1 MKYKIVTLGCKANQY
16 DSAYMS
22 RLLTAAGHTAVS
34 ADAELCI
41 VNSCTVTAM
50 ADSKSGK
57 MLRRI
62 KRENPNS
69 IMVLTG
75 CMAQVK
81 KDVAQAYPEAD
92 IIIGITEQ
100 RDILCILDEY
110 LKSGKRAIK
119 VGENNGEVSS
129 FIEAFP
135 DHSRAF
141 LKIEDG
147 CENFCAYCIIPFA
160 RGKVRSK
167 EISAVLSEVE
177 SLTLGG
183 YNELVLTGINMSAYG
198 KDTGSTFLE
207 LLKKIGEQGLAKRV
221 RISSVDPNLLTDEFI
236 EEFAKM
242 DFLCPHLHLSLQ
254 SGCNSTLER
263 MGRKY
268 TTEFISSAVAKLRKA
283 VPDIQFTCD
292 IIVGF
297 PGETQED
304 FEATCAFLSDIRLLD
319 MHVFPY
325 SRRAGTRAA
334 VMEGQIPEEEKHRRS
349 EKLISIGKRIRS
361 EIIAE
366 AKTKQLSV
374 LFETQRDGV
383 FEGFSREYIPV
394 KHVGEYRCGEVY
406 DILPE
411 QK

>member
-34 ADAELCI
+34 SDAELCI

-50 ADSKSGK
+50 ADAKSGK

-62 KRENPNS
+62 KRENPNA
-69 IMVLTG
+69 IIVLTG

-81 KDVAQAYPEAD
+81 SDAAEAYPEAD

-100 RDILCILDEY
+100 RDIVNILAEY
-110 LKSGKRAIK
+110 LDSGERSIK

-167 EISAVLSEVE
+167 EIGAVLSEIE

-198 KDTGSTFLE
+198 KDTGSSFLE
-207 LLKKIGEQGLAKRV
+207 LLKSIGEQGKAKRV

-268 TTEFISSAVAKLRKA
+268 TTEFISSAVEKLRNA
-283 VPDIQFTCD
+283 VPNIQFTCD

-297 PGETQED
+297 PGETKED
-304 FEATCAFLSDIRLLD
+304 FNATCEFLSKLRLLD

-334 VMEGQIPEEEKHRRS
+334 EMDGQIPEEEKHRRS
-349 EKLISIGKRIRS
+349 EALISIGKKIREDILS
-361 EIIAE
+361 EAAE
-366 AKTKQLSV
+366 NEMSV
-374 LFETQRDGV
+374 LFEREKDGV

-394 KHVGEYRCGEVY
+394 KRSGDYRCGEVY
-406 DILPE
+406 TVKPE
-411 QK
+411 

>member
-100 RDILCILDEY
+100 RDILRILGEY
-110 LKSGKRAIK
+110 IKSGERAIK

-167 EISAVLSEVE
+167 EISAVLSEIKT
-177 SLTLGG
+177 LTYGG

-334 VMEGQIPEEEKHRRS
+334 VMEGQIPEDEKHRRS

>member
-1 MKYKIVTLGCKANQY
+1 
-16 DSAYMS
+16 
-22 RLLTAAGHTAVS
+22 
-34 ADAELCI
+34 
-41 VNSCTVTAM
+41 
-50 ADSKSGK
+50 
-57 MLRRI
+57 
-62 KRENPNS
+62 
-69 IMVLTG
+69 
-75 CMAQVK
+75 MAQVK
-81 KDVAQAYPEAD
+81 KDAEKAYPEAD

-198 KDTGSTFLE
+198 KDIGSSFLE
-207 LLKKIGEQGLAKRV
+207 LLKSIGEQGLAKRV